1 MLFLNEIALSFG
13 YKSLHFLYLK
23 SAKGKSTLP
32 FLEKRMLPLDIEKF
46 KNAVFGK
53 TIFGR
58 KQRKFNVY
66 WHFYFPKNK
75 GFGKKIYPK
84 NVFGRFLGAFLGKS
98 CLKNSEGEYKKMR
111 KKNYKGRCEKRTI
124 LKSKD
129 VCRFYDPI
137 QSSFAEILNAD
148 PDIEEIRCNVV
159 LDGKDTGEYM
169 TDFLCIKTNGDMLV
183 RECVYRK
190 FLTKPM
196 TVKFLDISKDYWLRH
211 GVEDWGVVIDAE

>member
-1 MLFLNEIALSFG
+1 M
-13 YKSLHFLYLK
+13 
-23 SAKGKSTLP
+23 
-32 FLEKRMLPLDIEKF
+32 
-46 KNAVFGK
+46 
-53 TIFGR
+53 
-58 KQRKFNVY
+58 
-66 WHFYFPKNK
+66 
-75 GFGKKIYPK
+75 
-84 NVFGRFLGAFLGKS
+84 
-98 CLKNSEGEYKKMR
+98 
-111 KKNYKGRCEKRTI
+111 
-124 LKSKD
+124 
-129 VCRFYDPI
+129 CRFYDPI

-211 GVEDWGVVIDAE
+211 GIEDWGVVIDAE

>member
-1 MLFLNEIALSFG
+1 MLFLGKL
-13 YKSLHFLYLK
+13 FLGENN
-23 SAKGKSTLP
+23 ANSTFIGIFTFP
-32 FLEKRMLPLDIEKF
+32 
-46 KNAVFGK
+46 K
-53 TIFGR
+53 TKDLGR
-58 KQRKFNVY
+58 KFI
-66 WHFYFPKNK
+66 PKR
-75 GFGKKIYPK
+75 FWEI
-84 NVFGRFLGAFLGKS
+84 FGRFLGAFLGKS

-124 LKSKD
+124 SKSKD

>member
-1 MLFLNEIALSFG
+1 MLFLGNYFWEKTTQIQRLLAFSLSQ
-13 YKSLHFLYLK
+13 
-23 SAKGKSTLP
+23 
-32 FLEKRMLPLDIEKF
+32 
-46 KNAVFGK
+46 
-53 TIFGR
+53 
-58 KQRKFNVY
+58 KQRIWEENLSQ
-66 WHFYFPKNK
+66 
-75 GFGKKIYPK
+75 

-124 LKSKD
+124 SKSKD

-211 GVEDWGVVIDAE
+211 GIEDWGVVIDAE